1 MIIKNCNI
9 FGQIKDIVISGAII
23 EDIVDDAGDSF
34 DLDAQNKQVIPG
46 LIDIHFHG
54 ALGLDT
60 MDGELEKLSLYLAA
74 NGTTSFLPTTMT
86 AGQTELLEVTQKDC
100 NVSGAKILGFHLE
113 GPFIAESRKGAQNS
127 EDIRSVSVQEFDG
140 YKNVKMITVA
150 PETEGCMQFIQNVSK
165 DCVVS
170 LGHTD
175 ADYVTACEAFE
186 AGAKCLTH
194 IYNAMPAFLHRAP
207 GPVGAAIDKN
217 MYVQLIADGMH
228 VAPSMVKSTYRTF
241 GADRVCLIS
250 DSIRPAGMSDG
261 EYVCGGLEVVLKD
274 GIARVK
280 DGAIAG
286 STATLLDC
294 VRKCVE
300 FGIPF
305 KDAVKM
311 ATETP
316 ANLLRLTNKGKLEKG
331 FDADI
336 LILNDNLTVDTV
348 ILEGSVFNR

>member
-9 FGQIKDIVISGAII
+9 FGEIKDIVISDGII
-23 EDIVDDAGDSF
+23 EDIVDNAGDSF

-46 LIDIHFHG
+46 LIDVHFHG
-54 ALGLDT
+54 AMGVDT
-60 MDGELEKLSLYLAA
+60 MDGELQKLSLYLAK
-74 NGTTSFLPTTMT
+74 NGTTAFLPTTMT
-86 AGQTELLEVTQKDC
+86 SSKEEILKVTETSC
-100 NVSGAKILGFHLE
+100 NVTGAEILGFHLE

-127 EDIRSVSVQEFDG
+127 EDIRSASIEEFNG

-150 PETEGCMQFIQNVSK
+150 PETEGCMEFIADVAEN
-165 DCVVS
+165 CVVS
-170 LGHTD
+170 VGHTD
-175 ADYVTACEAFE
+175 CDYETAVKAIDN
-186 AGAKCLTH
+186 GAKCLTH
-194 IYNAMPAFLHRAP
+194 IYNAMPSFLHRAP
-207 GPVGAAIDKN
+207 GPVGAAVDKN
-217 MYVQLIADGMH
+217 IYVQLIAEGMH

-250 DSIRPAGMSDG
+250 DSIRPAGMEDG

-300 FGIPF
+300 FGISF

-316 ANLLRLTNKGKLEKG
+316 ADLLGISNKGRLQKG
-331 FDADI
+331 YDADI
-336 LILNDNLTVDTV
+336 VVLNKDLTVDNV
-348 ILEGSVFNR
+348 IIKGILI